1 MGSTDVKLAIFDDYR
16 LGVVL
21 ADGAEIADVTEA
33 LPGPHDPDPFG
44 AGWWLRLCR
53 DFSQTRPQLEQ
64 AASRGRRLMVA
75 DVHLRAPVLN
85 PGKIVA
91 AAANYA
97 AHRDEMKGI
106 SARVGAATPAWLS
119 NFDVFL
125 KAPSSIVGPSDA
137 VILPSGAVA
146 EGKEVHHESELAVV
160 IGAGGTRIPEHDAL
174 RHVLG
179 YTIGLDMTVRGEGD
193 RSRRKSY
200 DTFTPL
206 GPWLV
211 TSDEIG
217 DPQALEIGLTVN
229 GTVRQQVHT
238 STMLT
243 PVAQLIAYASEVMR
257 LDPGDVIV
265 TGAPP
270 GVGPVVDGDQI
281 ETWISGIGRMRLP
294 VRRSTDAARR

>member
-33 LPGPHDPDPFG
+33 LPGEHDPDPFG
-44 AGWWLRLCR
+44 GGWWLRLCR
-53 DFSQTRPQLEQ
+53 DFPETRPQLEE
-64 AASRGRRLMVA
+64 AASRGPRLMVA
-75 DVHLRAPVLN
+75 DVQLRAPVLN

-106 SARVGAATPAWLS
+106 SARVGAASPAWLS

-137 VILPSGAVA
+137 VILPAGPVA
-146 EGKEVHHESELAVV
+146 EGREIHHESELAVV
-160 IGAGGTRIPEHDAL
+160 IGAGGTRIPEDSAL

-211 TSDEIG
+211 TSDEMG

-265 TGAPP
+265 SGAPP
-270 GVGPVVDGDQI
+270 GVGPVVDGDLI

-294 VRRSTDAARR
+294 VRRSSDT